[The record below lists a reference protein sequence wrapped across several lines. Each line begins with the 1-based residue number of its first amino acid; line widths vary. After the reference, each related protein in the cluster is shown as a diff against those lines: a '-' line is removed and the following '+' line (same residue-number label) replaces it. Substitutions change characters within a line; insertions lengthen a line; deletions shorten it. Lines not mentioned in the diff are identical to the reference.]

1 VTFNHG
7 VAGSSPA
14 ALTKSSNKIN
24 IFVRNKKFI
33 FGCVQP
39 QIRTNRQLI
48 GSGSEGIPNGRGVVQ
63 GSDLI
68 ARRLAPRFNGRHA
81 PAHPAPQPQGNR
93 TARPPHF
100 RGRGLMAKFQAV
112 VDDSGSEPQSRMFV
126 LAGFVGTPDDW
137 AKFAPEW
144 QAVLDLPPKLDYF
157 KMTEA
162 ANLGGQFSRPRG
174 WDESKRDDRVA
185 ALCSVIRK
193 YSHLTVQ
200 AGVRND
206 FFAKYINSIP
216 APERTVMVDTPYVLV
231 FTQIILAMATFGD
244 RVGIDD
250 ACQFVFDQQEG
261 FDGYAKMAW
270 SNMKALVDKSAR
282 SDLARF
288 VGPEPTFDNDKTF
301 LPLQAADL
309 FAWHVRRHWDRNQV
323 LWFPLCPVLRQ
334 FREMGSISRV
344 YDEAELQRLRQVLLK
359 GGEIF
364 AGNNPDIPLVRPGK
378 TMAERKRLRR
388 WTKGA
393 LDRAKWSVMP
403 KTDGHEK

>member
-1 VTFNHG
+1 
-7 VAGSSPA
+7 
-14 ALTKSSNKIN
+14 
-24 IFVRNKKFI
+24 
-33 FGCVQP
+33 
-39 QIRTNRQLI
+39 
-48 GSGSEGIPNGRGVVQ
+48 
-63 GSDLI
+63 
-68 ARRLAPRFNGRHA
+68 
-81 PAHPAPQPQGNR
+81 
-93 TARPPHF
+93 
-100 RGRGLMAKFQAV
+100 MAKFLAV
-112 VDDSGSEPQSRMFV
+112 VDDSGSEPQSRIFV

-185 ALCSVIRK
+185 ALCSVIQN
-193 YSHLTVQ
+193 LTVQ

-206 FFAKYINSIP
+206 YFAKYIKSIP
-216 APERTVMVDTPYVLV
+216 APERTLLVDGPYVLV
-231 FTQIILAMATFGD
+231 FTQIILAMATYGD

-250 ACQFVFDQQEG
+250 ACQFVFDQQHG

-270 SNMKALVDKSAR
+270 SNMKALVGKSAR
-282 SDLARF
+282 SDLAHF
-288 VGPEPTFDNDKTF
+288 VGTEPTFENDRMF

-323 LWFPLCPVLRQ
+323 LWFPLCPVLRR
-334 FREMGSISRV
+334 FSEMGSISRV

-364 AGNNPDIPLVRPGK
+364 AENNPDIPLVHPGK
-378 TMAERKRLRR
+378 TKAERKRLRR
-388 WTKGA
+388 STKGA
-393 LDRAKWSVMP
+393 LDRAKWSIML